1 MVLWIGMLAGVLE
14 LPMAFDDVTWHAH
27 AFLFGYLGAILSG
40 FALTAVPNWT
50 GRLPVVGWRLAAL
63 AGLWLMGR
71 VAMLASAVVPAWLV
85 AVLDLASLVLLFAV
99 LLREVVLG
107 RNWRNLIVVAMI
119 AVFVI
124 GGAKFHWDAA
134 QGESAVSA
142 SGFRIALAA
151 ALMMI
156 CVIGGR
162 IIPSFTR
169 NWLATNG
176 QDARPTPPMQ
186 RFDKLT
192 LLATLIT
199 FGAWVFAPSARS
211 VGGAMLLIA
220 ALHVARLARWKGLAT
235 LSEPLVWILH
245 VAYFFVPLGAIAL
258 GGALLWPDVIAPS
271 AAQHVWMAGAV
282 GLMTLA
288 VMTRATLGHSG
299 RPLKATRGTIAI
311 FVALIMAVCAR
322 VFAGMLPDMAQG
334 LYMAAAMLWVA
345 AFLGFVLI
353 YGPMLLR
360 PKRQAKSAN
369 T

>member
-1 MVLWIGMLAGVLE
+1 MLAGVLE

-63 AGLWLMGR
+63 SGVWVLGR
-71 VAMLASAVVPAWLV
+71 VAMLASAYLPAWLV
-85 AVLDLASLVLLFAV
+85 AALDLASLVLLFAV

-134 QGESAVSA
+134 QGESAESA

-169 NWLATNG
+169 NWLAA
-176 QDARPTPPMQ
+176 QRRDARPAPPMQ
-186 RFDKLT
+186 RFDKIV
-192 LLATLIT
+192 LLATL
-199 FGAWVFAPSARS
+199 GALCAWVLAPRAPI
-211 VGGAMLLIA
+211 VGVAMLLIA
-220 ALHVARLARWKGLAT
+220 ALHVLRLARWKGGAT
-235 LSEPLVWILH
+235 LSEPLIWILH
-245 VAYFFVPLGAIAL
+245 VAYFFVPLGAMAL
-258 GGALLWPDVIAPS
+258 GVSLLWPAVIAPS
-271 AAQHVWMAGAV
+271 SAQHLWMAGAV
-282 GLMTLA
+282 GVMTLA
-288 VMTRATLGHSG
+288 VMSRATLGHSG
-299 RPLKATRGTIAI
+299 RALVASRGTVGM
-311 FVALIMAVCAR
+311 FVALIGAVLAR
-322 VFAGMLPDMAQG
+322 VVAGIVPDLAQG
-334 LYMAAAMLWVA
+334 LYTVSGVLWCG
-345 AFLGFVLI
+345 AFLAFVLS

-360 PKRQAKSAN
+360 PKQQPKSAKPS
-369 T
+369 